1 MKNLRNL
8 FLAAVLFLGI
18 NATVQ
23 AQDKVAHI
31 NFAELIQA
39 MPEYAQAQKSMAD
52 LQAKYKAD
60 YDKMVQEFQTKG
72 EKYQQ
77 EAATAGDATN
87 AARSKEMEEMGMRIS
102 QFEQNA
108 AIDMQKKSTDL
119 NNPIMDKAFKAV
131 EKVANAGG
139 YNYVFDSGTGVI
151 IAKGK
156 DLMQDVKKELGI
168 Q

>member
-1 MKNLRNL
+1 MENLRNF
-8 FLAAVLFLGI
+8 FLAAVLFLCI

-23 AQDKVAHI
+23 SLDNVAHI
-31 NFAELIQA
+31 NFAEIIQA
-39 MPEYAQAQKSMAD
+39 MHEYAQVQKSIAD
-52 LQAKYKAD
+52 LQVKYKAD
-60 YDKMVQEFQTKG
+60 YYKMVQEFQTKG

-77 EAATAGDATN
+77 EADTAGDATN

-139 YNYVFDSGTGVI
+139 YNYVFDSG
-151 IAKGK
+151 
-156 DLMQDVKKELGI
+156 
-168 Q
+168 